1 MMAGRKIRAETG
13 SENVFR
19 DLGLKDSE
27 ELLAKAK
34 LAARIVHLLEERNL
48 TQTHSAKLLGVD
60 QPKVSQIYRGR
71 LDDFSI
77 ERLMRFLTAL
87 HRDIRIV
94 IDEKPRR
101 RRGRVT
107 VEAA

>member
-1 MMAGRKIRAETG
+1 MKSKKIDVIAGSG
-13 SENVFR
+13 NVFR
-19 DLGLKDSE
+19 DLGLKNPE
-27 ELLAKAK
+27 ELLAKTK
-34 LAARIVHLLEERNL
+34 LAARIVQILEEREL
-48 TQTHSAKLLGVD
+48 SQTEAAKLLGVD
-60 QPKVSQIYRGR
+60 QPKVSQIYHGR

-94 IDEKPRR
+94 IEDKPRR
-101 RRGRVT
+101 GRGRVI

>member
-1 MMAGRKIRAETG
+1 MANRKIAVTVG
-13 SENVFR
+13 SGNVFK
-19 DLGLKDSE
+19 DLGLKDAE
-27 ELLAKAK
+27 DVLAKAK
-34 LAARIVHLLEERNL
+34 LAARIVQILQERKL
-48 TQTHSAKLLGVD
+48 TQAEAATVLGVD
-60 QPKVSQIYRGR
+60 QPKVSQVYRGR

-87 HRDIRIV
+87 HRDVRIV

>member
-1 MMAGRKIRAETG
+1 MAKRKIAVSVG
-13 SENVFR
+13 SGNVFK
-19 DLGLKDSE
+19 DLGLKSAE
-27 ELLAKAK
+27 ELLAKTK
-34 LAARIVHLLEERNL
+34 LAARIVLILEERNL
-48 TQTHSAKLLGVD
+48 TQAQAASVLGID
-60 QPKVSQIYRGR
+60 QPKVSQVYRGR

-87 HRDIRIV
+87 HRDVRIV

-101 RRGRVT
+101 RRGRMT